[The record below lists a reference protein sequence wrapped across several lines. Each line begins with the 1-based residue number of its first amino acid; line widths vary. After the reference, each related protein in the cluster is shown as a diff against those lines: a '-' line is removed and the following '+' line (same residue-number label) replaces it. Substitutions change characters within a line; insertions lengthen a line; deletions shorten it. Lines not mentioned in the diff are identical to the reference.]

1 MTFDEIGKA
10 GVALPNLPWKNN
22 HESQPNDLN
31 INKDDSIELVNLNVD
46 DHQEVAMLQE
56 SIGSKKGAKTA

>member
-1 MTFDEIGKA
+1 MTFDEIGKV

-22 HESQPNDLN
+22 QESLPNDLN
-31 INKDDSIELVNLNVD
+31 MNKDDSIELVNLNVD

-56 SIGSKKGAKTA
+56 SIGSKKGAKQA